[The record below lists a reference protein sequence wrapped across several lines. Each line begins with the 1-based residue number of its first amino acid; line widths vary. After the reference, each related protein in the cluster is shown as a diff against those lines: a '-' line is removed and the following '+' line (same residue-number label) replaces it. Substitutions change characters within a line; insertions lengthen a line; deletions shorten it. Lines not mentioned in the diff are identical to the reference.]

1 MSSSLCNKVWS
12 HPGKELKDHLIQ
24 VAEIAKQSATAIPI
38 NLPKDCLLPEI
49 AYVIGL
55 YHDIGKA
62 TDFFQN
68 YLKESEPDQKA
79 RLKNQPESNHS
90 LISAVATYFAIEE
103 LLKDKNFDNEFTAF
117 LPIAAFLA
125 VRRHHTNLQSAFED
139 VRLDKIDALYYQIEN
154 LNNKYKY
161 FEFLPYWNNA
171 YDKLKRLHLK
181 NGWPLSKRSVIKLVT
196 AKNNHVIYYLI
207 QNILYSLLIDAD
219 KHEVTVG
226 SCAKRTAIRSDMVKI
241 FKERMGYDKA
251 QKPVNITRNE
261 IYQIVT
267 GQIKNIDL
275 DQNYLLSLTA
285 PTGSGKTLTSLA
297 FALGLR
303 ERIMNEKKYCP
314 RIIYALPF
322 LSIIDQNAQVIK
334 QIFETAT
341 DKSPTSSEF
350 LIHHHLSDF
359 IYREEN
365 TEYGAEESEILIE
378 GWDSE
383 IIITTFVQLFHTLFS
398 NQNRALRKFHKIVGG
413 IIILDEIQA
422 FPYKYWQLF
431 RKTAEALAKYFN
443 TYFILSTATQPAIF
457 TNNNDCRE
465 LLTEKEKYFKLFN
478 RTQIT
483 FNTQSSK
490 RIRQF
495 SEELNKN
502 LSANSD
508 SVMVVLNT
516 IQSAK
521 EIYYA
526 VSETAKKLGY
536 KTFFLSSHV
545 VPKERLRRIEEI
557 KNLDSKKL
565 VISTQLVE
573 AGVDIDFDRIIRD
586 FGPIDSIVQ
595 VAGRAN
601 RHQQKALGKVEVL
614 ILLDT
619 KTQRPF
625 YSYIYDPVLIDNTK
639 DVLPQDSSVFERHL
653 VELVSQYYQRL
664 LKTMSEDVSNEYLE
678 AVSLLNYDKIS
689 EFNLIEEK
697 GEKIDIFVELD
708 DEAVQI
714 WKQYQQIMTISEP
727 LERKRCFK
735 EIKRNFYHYV
745 ISVQL
750 NKAKE
755 NLPPENLG
763 IRYIA
768 KSQLDDYYDLETGYK
783 PTSEVFIW

>member
-1 MSSSLCNKVWS
+1 MSSSLCDEVWS
-12 HPGKELKDHLIQ
+12 HPSKELKDHLIQ

-38 NLPKDCLLPEI
+38 NFSEGFLLPEI
-49 AYVIGL
+49 SYIIGL

-68 YLKESEPDQKA
+68 YLKENEPNQKA
-79 RLKNQPESNHS
+79 RLKNQPETNHS
-90 LISAVATYFAIEE
+90 LISAIATYFAIEE
-103 LLKDKNFDNEFTAF
+103 LLKDKNFDSELTAF
-117 LPIAAFLA
+117 FPIAAFLA
-125 VRRHHTNLQSAFED
+125 VRRHHTDLQSAFDD
-139 VRLDKIDALYYQIEN
+139 VRLDKIDTLQYQVEN
-154 LNNKYKY
+154 LNHKYLG
-161 FEFLPYWNNA
+161 FLPYWNNV
-171 YDKLKRLHLK
+171 YDKLKALHLK
-181 NGWPLSKRSVIKLVT
+181 NGWPLSKRLVINLVT
-196 AKNNHVIYYLI
+196 KKNGLLWYLI
-207 QNILYSLLIDAD
+207 QNVLYSLLIDAD

-226 SCAKRTAIRSDMVKI
+226 SYSKRISIQSNMVKI
-241 FKERMGYDKA
+241 FQERMGFDKS
-251 QKPVNITRNE
+251 KNFIDITRNE
-261 IYQIVT
+261 IHQIVT

-275 DQNYLLSLTA
+275 DQNHLLSLTA

-303 ERIMNEKKYCP
+303 ERIINEKNYCP

-334 QIFETAT
+334 QVFETT
-341 DKSPTSSEF
+341 TGRSPTSSEF
-350 LIHHHLSDF
+350 LIHHHLSDYA
-359 IYREEN
+359 YREED

-398 NQNRALRKFHKIVGG
+398 NQNRALRKFHKITGS

-422 FPYKYWQLF
+422 FPHKYWQLF
-431 RKTAEALAKYFN
+431 SKTAEAMAKYFN

-457 TNNNDCRE
+457 TNHNSCQE
-465 LLTEKEKYFKLFN
+465 LLTEKEKYFQLLN

-483 FNTQSSK
+483 FNIQSAK
-490 RIRQF
+490 KICEF
-495 SEELNKN
+495 SEELNKR

-516 IQSAK
+516 IQAAK
-521 EIYYA
+521 EIYHA

-536 KTFFLSSHV
+536 KIYFLSSHV
-545 VPKERLRRIEEI
+545 VPKERIRRINDI
-557 KNLDSKKL
+557 KNCDSKKL

-573 AGVDIDFDRIIRD
+573 AGVDIDLDRIIRD

-601 RHQQKALGKVEVL
+601 RHQQKALGMVEVV
-614 ILLDT
+614 ILVDD
-619 KTQRPF
+619 KNQRPF
-625 YSYIYDPVLIDNTK
+625 YSYIYDPVLIENTK
-639 DVLPQDSSVFERHL
+639 DVLPKDSSVFECRL
-653 VELVSQYYQRL
+653 LELVSQYYQRL
-664 LKTMSEDVSNEYLE
+664 LKIMSGDVSNEYLK
-678 AVSLLNYDKIS
+678 AVNLLNYEKIS

-708 DEAVQI
+708 DEACQI
-714 WKQYQQIMTISEP
+714 WNQYQQIMTITEP
-727 LERKRCFK
+727 LERKRRFW

-768 KSQLDDYYDLETGYK
+768 KNQLDDYYDLATGYK
-783 PTSEVFIW
+783 TTSEVFIW